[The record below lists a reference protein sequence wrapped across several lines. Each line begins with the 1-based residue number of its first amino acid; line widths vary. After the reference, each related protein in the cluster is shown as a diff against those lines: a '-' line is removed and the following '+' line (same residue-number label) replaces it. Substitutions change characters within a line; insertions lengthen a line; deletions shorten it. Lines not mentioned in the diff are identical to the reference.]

1 MFLNNINVMILIG
14 WKTNV
19 TNPNRWLKTNSASA
33 CGYGSMAGQICF
45 VKENVIKSPVII
57 VS

>member
-1 MFLNNINVMILIG
+1 MILIG

-19 TNPNRWLKTNSASA
+19 TNPNRWLKINSASA

-45 VKENVIKSPVII
+45 VKENIIKSPVII